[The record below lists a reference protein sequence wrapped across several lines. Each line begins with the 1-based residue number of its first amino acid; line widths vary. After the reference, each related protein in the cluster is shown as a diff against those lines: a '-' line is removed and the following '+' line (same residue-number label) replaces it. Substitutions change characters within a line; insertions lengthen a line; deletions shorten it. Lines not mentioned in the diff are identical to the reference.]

1 MTALGAYLRTLRI
14 GQRMTQT
21 LAAELAG
28 INVSTL
34 HRIEKGE
41 SEPGGENV
49 LNLVSVVRGSYE
61 DARRLW
67 SDRSADEDAGRE
79 TAEQRLGH
87 ANFAKLEELH
97 AVLGDERLVDL
108 VAMLAANPDKVDAI
122 IRLVGDGS
130 TRRQQ

>member
-1 MTALGAYLRTLRI
+1 MRALGSYLRTLRVA
-14 GQRMTQT
+14 QHMTQT
-21 LAAELAG
+21 LVAEQAG
-28 INVSTL
+28 IDKSTL

-67 SDRSADEDAGRE
+67 SDRNTNEDVGRE
-79 TAEQRLGH
+79 TAEDRLGRV
-87 ANFAKLEELH
+87 NFAKLEELH

-108 VAMLAANPDKVDAI
+108 VSMLAADPDKVDAI

-130 TRRQQ
+130 TRRLQ